1 MIHVDLREIKSYQKI
16 EIFQKILDQMIDQAG
31 IYSQRQTIGE
41 EPGYEMFIGESLNV
55 YVDYASTQLWV
66 LPKPRI
72 DG

>member
-1 MIHVDLREIKSYQKI
+1 MIHVDLSKIKSMQKI
-16 EIFQKILDQMIDQAG
+16 EIFNRILDQLINQASV
-31 IYSQRQTIGE
+31 YNQRETTE
-41 EPGYEMFIGESLNV
+41 KEPGYEMFMGEHMNI